1 MTTQQQFFHVDDD
14 DINVDNDFHD
24 DVHDHVD
31 HVQVPPP

>member
-14 DINVDNDFHD
+14 DINVDND
-24 DVHDHVD
+24 VHDHVD

>member
-14 DINVDNDFHD
+14 INVDNDVHD